1 LFLNQR
7 WRLALAALFCLLA
20 AACQLETSTVKMVE
34 VLRHEKG
41 LIINRPAGY
50 VAQKTETGFAM
61 AQSENVRSP
70 LTFQIDVFPNG
81 KQPNVA
87 PSWFGFFGFRYRVD
101 KTESGSGGETYELT
115 AMHLLQHCWLVLSAQ
130 QQSEN
135 SQPTF
140 LEAWAV
146 LDNASA
152 GQNLTCQN

>member
-1 LFLNQR
+1 M
-7 WRLALAALFCLLA
+7 ALAAMFCLLA

-61 AQSENVRSP
+61 AQSDNLRSP
-70 LTFQIDVFPNG
+70 LTFHIGVFANG

-87 PSWFGFFGFRYRVD
+87 QSWFGLFGFRYRVD
-101 KTESGSGGETYELT
+101 KTEGGSGGENYELT
-115 AMHLLQHCWLVLSAQ
+115 AMHPLQHCWLVLSAQ

-135 SQPTF
+135 SPPNF

-152 GQNLTCQN
+152 GQTLTCEN

>member
-1 LFLNQR
+1 
-7 WRLALAALFCLLA
+7 
-20 AACQLETSTVKMVE
+20 
-34 VLRHEKG
+34 
-41 LIINRPAGY
+41 
-50 VAQKTETGFAM
+50 M
-61 AQSENVRSP
+61 AQSEEMRSP
-70 LTFQIDVFPNG
+70 LILHIDVFPDG

-87 PSWFGFFGFRYRVD
+87 PSWFGLFGFRYRVD
-101 KTESGSGGETYELT
+101 KSEGGSAGETYNLT
-115 AMHLLQHCWLVLSAQ
+115 AMHPLQHCWLVLTAQ